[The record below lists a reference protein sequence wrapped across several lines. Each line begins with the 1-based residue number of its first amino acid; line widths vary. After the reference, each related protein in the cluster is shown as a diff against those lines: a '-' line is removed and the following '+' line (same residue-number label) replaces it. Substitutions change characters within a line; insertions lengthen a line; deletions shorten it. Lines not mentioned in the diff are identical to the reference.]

1 MLPLIAGLA
10 VGAIGAIGKA
20 AGRSKANKELRKLEK
35 ENPIYSADPR
45 IMQLANQRLG
55 LANSLL
61 NARMPGAASIE
72 RNIYTNQANQ
82 LGALNRT
89 ATDASQALA
98 VASGIGGQTNQS
110 FTDLGIAE
118 AQDYYK
124 RLGIQQQAQQG
135 VMDEATRV
143 EGNMFGDQVRR
154 FGDKMAI
161 RGAIQQNRQNT
172 WGDVSNFGFAVA
184 NMAANGGFGGETNR
198 SVINGLNSGGIT
210 GGLTGGLPRTQL
222 GNVNQFS
229 PTPQIQYRP
238 LRPR

>member
-20 AGRSKANKELRKLEK
+20 AGRSKANKELRRLEK

-45 IMQLANQRLG
+45 IMQMANQRLG

-143 EGNMFGDQVRR
+143 ESNMFGDQVRR

-184 NMAANGGFGGETNR
+184 NMAASGAFGGGGETNR
-198 SVINGLNSGGIT
+198 SVINSLGRGGIT
-210 GGLTGGLPRTQL
+210 PGLTGGLPRTY
-222 GNVNQFS
+222 GNF
-229 PTPQIQYRP
+229 
-238 LRPR
+238 PR